1 MLLERTFML
10 NFQASLFGCLNK
22 ENMIVDIRFID
33 AIKETIELA
42 SRKELRRLFVTLF
55 VTQL

>member
-1 MLLERTFML
+1 ML